1 LVIAAPPPD
10 GGVLTVQRPPK
21 WACRSIRRDA
31 PGHPTESL
39 RFSYEGAIVF
49 FEGGAVAT
57 GGICAM
63 SDQTSQTRERLQ
75 IGGWSVDRSANELR
89 RGEETSR
96 IEPKA
101 MDVLL
106 ALAARAGEVVSR
118 EALLE
123 TVWPGVVVG
132 DEALTQTIIKLRK
145 ALEDP
150 PRAPIY
156 IETIPKRGYRLIA
169 PVVQSEVAPLT
180 VDVDTVAVLEPA
192 RMPSAAPPS
201 ESMSAQAGASA
212 PASAPVQ
219 GPVPVRPSA
228 LVGRSTPALRTPA
241 VAAVLLAVALVVGV
255 RVAQTWP
262 QQPPLAAVGAAD
274 AFNPAAEDNAGIV
287 TVTVLPF
294 VTIGGG
300 AEQDYLAQ
308 GIGSDLTTDLS
319 RLPGVRIIDLAS
331 HASEASLAR
340 AVRYVVSGSVQ
351 RDAAMLRI
359 NVRLADARTHEQ
371 LWSQRLE
378 RPYGDLLTIQNEISR
393 GLVAQLPRE
402 ISAAERE
409 DLAKHYTNNPAA
421 YDNFLRAKALFL
433 VRRPAENE
441 QARSY
446 YAKAIEE
453 DPQFARA
460 YAGLAMTYAMDGR
473 YRRSGDPAAT
483 LERAEG
489 LANSALQIDPDL
501 PEVYW
506 ALGFIHV
513 QSRRYDQAIA
523 ALQKAT
529 QLNHS
534 YADAYA
540 LLGGIYTYTGQAAR
554 SIPLLRTA
562 LRLNPDGG
570 HLYFLL
576 LGRAYLFENDLEQA
590 LINLR
595 EAAKRNPE
603 DMEAHIYL
611 AATLVAA
618 GDSSAA
624 RLEADEVRSHDPG
637 FSMAAWLEG
646 YPLNHGPYRRRLLE
660 LTSGVLN

>member
-1 LVIAAPPPD
+1 M
-10 GGVLTVQRPPK
+10 
-21 WACRSIRRDA
+21 
-31 PGHPTESL
+31 
-39 RFSYEGAIVF
+39 
-49 FEGGAVAT
+49 
-57 GGICAM
+57 GGIRAM
-63 SDQTSQTRERLQ
+63 SDETSQTRERLQ
-75 IGGWSVDRSANELR
+75 IGEWLVDRSANELR
-89 RGEETSR
+89 RGEETAR

-101 MDVLL
+101 MEVLL

-123 TVWPGVVVG
+123 SVWPGVVVG
-132 DEALTQTIIKLRK
+132 DEALTQGIIKLRK
-145 ALEDP
+145 ALGDH
-150 PRAPIY
+150 PRAPTC

-169 PVVQSEVAPLT
+169 PVVKSGLAPLT
-180 VDVDTVAVLEPA
+180 ADVDAAPTLEPA
-192 RMPSAAPPS
+192 GMPGAAPVS
-201 ESMSAQAGASA
+201 QSMSAPASA
-212 PASAPVQ
+212 SAAASAPVQ
-219 GPVPVRPSA
+219 GPAPVPRSA
-228 LVGRSTPALRTPA
+228 PVGRSTPAFRMPA
-241 VAAVLLAVALVVGV
+241 VAAVVLAVALVVGV
-255 RVAQTWP
+255 RVAKTGP
-262 QQPPLAAVGAAD
+262 QPPPAAMGEAE
-274 AFNPAAEDNAGIV
+274 AFDPAAEDKAGIV

-294 VTIGGG
+294 ATIGGG
-300 AEQDYLAQ
+300 AAQDYLAH

-319 RLPGVRIIDLAS
+319 RLSGLRVIDLAGDT
-331 HASEASLAR
+331 SEARLAR

-351 RDAAMLRI
+351 RDAATLRI

-378 RPYGDLLTIQNEISR
+378 RPYGGLLTIQNEISHD
-393 GLVAQLPRE
+393 LVAQLPGR

-409 DLAKHYTNNPAA
+409 QLAKHYTINLAA
-421 YDNFLRAKALFL
+421 YDDFLHAKALFL
-433 VRRPAENE
+433 VRRPEENE

-446 YAKAIEE
+446 YAKALEQ

-460 YAGLAMTYAMDGR
+460 YAGLAMTYAMDVR
-473 YRRSGDPAAT
+473 YRHSGDSAAT
-483 LERAEG
+483 LERAQG
-489 LANSALQIDPDL
+489 LAESARQIDPDL
-501 PEVYW
+501 AEVYW
-506 ALGFIHV
+506 ALGFIQV
-513 QSRRYDQAIA
+513 QRRRYEQAIA
-523 ALQKAT
+523 TLQKAI

-595 EAAKRNPE
+595 ETAKRDPD
-603 DMEAHIYL
+603 DMEARIYL

-618 GDSSAA
+618 GDTSAA
-624 RLEADEVRSHDPG
+624 KLEADEVRSHEAG
-637 FSMAAWLEG
+637 FSMAGWLER
-646 YPLNHGPYRRRLLE
+646 YPLNHGPYRQRLLQ